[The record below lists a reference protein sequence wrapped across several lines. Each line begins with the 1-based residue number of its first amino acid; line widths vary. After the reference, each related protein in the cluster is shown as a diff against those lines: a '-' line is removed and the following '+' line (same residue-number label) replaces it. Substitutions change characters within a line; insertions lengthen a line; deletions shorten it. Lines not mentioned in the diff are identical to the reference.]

1 MKNFGKNIKVN
12 QKKKEASEKE
22 MFVDL
27 VNLFDECNKR
37 TEALEQ
43 TFLLGISTYEEPLF
57 IVIENLL
64 IMHYGEWKAEIVLW
78 WVYDRYDEEGNLLP
92 IELNFQDE
100 NKQENIIVETAEQW
114 WDLIKKIDK

>member
-64 IMHYGEWKAEIVLW
+64 VMHYGEWKAEIVLW
-78 WVYDRYDEEGNLLP
+78 WVYDRYDEEGNMLP

-100 NKQENIIVETAEQW
+100 NKQENIIVETAEQL

>member
-100 NKQENIIVETAEQW
+100 NKQENIIVETVEQL

>member
-100 NKQENIIVETAEQW
+100 NKQENVIVETVEQL